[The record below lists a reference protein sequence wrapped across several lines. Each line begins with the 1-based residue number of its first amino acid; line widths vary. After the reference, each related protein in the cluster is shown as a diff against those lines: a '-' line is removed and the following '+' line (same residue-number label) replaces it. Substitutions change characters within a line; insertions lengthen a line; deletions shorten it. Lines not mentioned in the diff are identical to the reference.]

1 MPPSLAGDHSVVVS
15 VLHRAVGSESQVLR
29 QGACAV
35 LEPLPCPAHLH
46 LLTMWSASHTQ
57 DMRRFHRL
65 RRHCR
70 RLRLQLHCPPPSLP
84 PSPTPSPPLS
94 SPLPSPSPPLPSPPP
109 LPQPPWPPL
118 LSPLP
123 PAPPP
128 SLLAPPSPIGHR
140 ILCCDVHTWRPCVA
154 CSTAV
159 RVWVS
164 V

>member
-70 RLRLQLHCPPPSLP
+70 RHCRRLRLLP
-84 PSPTPSPPLS
+84 TAIASTIANAVAAAVVASTIAIAASAIATAIAAAALAATAVTTTACTTAVVTGAAVADRS
-94 SPLPSPSPPLPSPPP
+94 SH
-109 LPQPPWPPL
+109 PL
-118 LSPLP
+118 L
-123 PAPPP
+123 
-128 SLLAPPSPIGHR
+128 
-140 ILCCDVHTWRPCVA
+140 
-154 CSTAV
+154 
-159 RVWVS
+159 
-164 V
+164 